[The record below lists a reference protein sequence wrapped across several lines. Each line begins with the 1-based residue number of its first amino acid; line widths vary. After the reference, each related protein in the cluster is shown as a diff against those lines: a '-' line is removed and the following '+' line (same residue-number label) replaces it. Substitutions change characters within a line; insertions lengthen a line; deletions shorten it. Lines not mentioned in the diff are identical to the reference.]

1 MVHQRSISAQLTN
14 TIAYNYAKLPNL
26 VFGFHGCR
34 QETFENVL
42 YKHEPLAQ
50 SQNRYDWLGHGIYF
64 WENSYQRALEWASR
78 YEHPAVIGAIIDLG
92 YCLNLT
98 DYYSTQVL
106 QTGYE
111 YLVKESLSTGTELPK
126 NKNTKKSNDWLL
138 RDLDCAVIERVHTL
152 NRLNN
157 FPAYDSVRGIF
168 TEGKASF
175 PGSGFKEKT
184 HVQLCIIN
192 PNCIKGYFNPIETDS
207 EYPLP

>member
-1 MVHQRSISAQLTN
+1 MTN
-14 TIAYNYAKLPNL
+14 SKAYTYSKLPNL
-26 VFGFHGCR
+26 VLGFHGCT
-34 QETFENVL
+34 QETFEKVL

-64 WENSYQRALEWASR
+64 WENSYQRALDWASR

-111 YLVKESLSTGTELPK
+111 YLVKESLSSGTELPT
-126 NKNTKKSNDWLL
+126 NKNTKTSNDWLL

-168 TEGKASF
+168 TEGKAAF

-192 PNCIKGYFNPIETDS
+192 PNCIKGYFNPIQTDS

>member
-1 MVHQRSISAQLTN
+1 MTN

-50 SQNRYDWLGHGIYF
+50 SQNRYDWL
-64 WENSYQRALEWASR
+64 
-78 YEHPAVIGAIIDLG
+78 
-92 YCLNLT
+92 
-98 DYYSTQVL
+98 
-106 QTGYE
+106 
-111 YLVKESLSTGTELPK
+111 
-126 NKNTKKSNDWLL
+126 L
-138 RDLDCAVIERVHTL
+138 RDLDCAVIECVHTL